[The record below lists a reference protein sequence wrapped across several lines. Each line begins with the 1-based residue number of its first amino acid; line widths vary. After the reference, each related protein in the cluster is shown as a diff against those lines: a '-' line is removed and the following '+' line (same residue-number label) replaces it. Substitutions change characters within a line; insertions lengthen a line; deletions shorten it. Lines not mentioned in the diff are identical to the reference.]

1 MSSRITVKG
10 WLPDSQFKNA
20 KAPTIR
26 VFGSVI
32 DKLKRTAKATPSEYC
47 IPEYTPISNQGDAGT
62 CVANAMCDGLEIL
75 LGLEHG
81 PEAVVQLSRRHLY
94 WTARATHKS
103 TNVDSGT
110 HLRAAAW
117 QLQEIG
123 VCKEEY
129 FPYSDSL
136 KKLTAAPPVS
146 CYTMA
151 SENRV
156 TGHFRITTKGQN
168 RLDDIEQSVRADHP
182 VAFGTAVAQPL
193 MDATGKVVLKPTK
206 NNILGRH
213 AMLVVGVRTAG
224 SRRQFRWRNSWGN
237 YWADF
242 GHIWVDEDFMTWNQ
256 TDDLWVLT
264 RMQEID

>member
-1 MSSRITVKG
+1 MSQYTVKG
-10 WLPDSQFKNA
+10 CLPDKEFSNA
-20 KAPTIR
+20 KAPVVR
-26 VFGSVI
+26 VFGSFI
-32 DKLKRTAKATPSEYC
+32 DKLERTAGATSAEHR
-47 IPEYTPISNQGDAGT
+47 IPEHTPIGNQGGAGT

-81 PEAVVQLSRRHLY
+81 PDAVVQLSRRHLY
-94 WTARATHKS
+94 WTARATHKA

-123 VCKEEY
+123 VCREQY

-136 KKLTAAPPVS
+136 KKLTTAPPVS

-156 TGHFRITTKGQN
+156 TGHFRITTRGQN
-168 RLDDIEQSVRADHP
+168 RLDDVERAVRANHP
-182 VAFGTAVAQPL
+182 VAFGTAVAQPF
-193 MDATGKVVLKPTK
+193 MDATGKAVLKPTK
-206 NNILGRH
+206 SNIVGRH
-213 AMLVVGVRTAG
+213 AMLVVGVRKSG
-224 SRRQFRWRNSWGN
+224 SRREFLWRNSWGMG
-237 YWADF
+237 WADF
-242 GHIWVDEDFMTWNQ
+242 GRVWVDEDFMTWGQ
-256 TDDLWVLT
+256 TEDLWVLT